1 MKNIIAPLL
10 ISLLAIGCGSDQGTS
25 DQGAKQPPVQNVN
38 NPNPNQKP
46 NPGQRESDAFAQLQK
61 LDGNWVARDFQ
72 SQSQLAITVTRDEI
86 TVTKSQPGAQAPE
99 MNVIS
104 VNSEGGKIVLLVAQD
119 SSAEQPE
126 AEYIFGVNN
135 NSLTEFVR
143 SASSS
148 LVPAATY
155 CKVGSTCAQTS
166 RSNPVNTQM
175 PARPQNGFGTQPQNG
190 FGTQP
195 QKWLWHSASK
205 WLRHSASKWLWHSA
219 SNWLWH
225 SASKWLWH
233 SASKRLWHAAS
244 KRLWHA
250 ASKWFWHAASKWLWH
265 SASKWFWHAASK
277 RLWHAA
283 SKWLRWSDASYRV

>member
-1 MKNIIAPLL
+1 M
-10 ISLLAIGCGSDQGTS
+10 
-25 DQGAKQPPVQNVN
+25 
-38 NPNPNQKP
+38 
-46 NPGQRESDAFAQLQK
+46 
-61 LDGNWVARDFQ
+61 
-72 SQSQLAITVTRDEI
+72 AITVTRDEI

-195 QKWLWHSASK
+195 QNGFGTQPQNGFGTQPQNGFGTQPQNGFGTQPQNGFGMQPQNGFGMQPQNGFGMQPQNGFGMQPQNGFGTQPQNGFGMQPQTALACSLKMASVVRC
-205 WLRHSASKWLWHSA
+205 L
-219 SNWLWH
+219 
-225 SASKWLWH
+225 
-233 SASKRLWHAAS
+233 
-244 KRLWHA
+244 
-250 ASKWFWHAASKWLWH
+250 
-265 SASKWFWHAASK
+265 
-277 RLWHAA
+277 
-283 SKWLRWSDASYRV
+283 V

>member
-195 QKWLWHSASK
+195 PQNGFGTQPQNGFGTQPQNGFGTQPQNGFGMQPQNGFGMQPQNGFGMQPQNGFGMQPQNGFGTQPQNGFGMQPQNGFGMQPQNGFGGQMP
-205 WLRHSASKWLWHSA
+205 RIGF
-219 SNWLWH
+219 
-225 SASKWLWH
+225 
-233 SASKRLWHAAS
+233 R
-244 KRLWHA
+244 
-250 ASKWFWHAASKWLWH
+250 
-265 SASKWFWHAASK
+265 
-277 RLWHAA
+277 
-283 SKWLRWSDASYRV
+283 